1 MSSDYLGKYLE
12 ENRVEARFFRFEE
25 HTMTVDAA
33 ANRLGISRERI
44 IKSILFVDDSGL
56 PVLGIVTGDKR
67 VSEVKLAGVCGARYV
82 RKAKATEVKRFT
94 GYDVGAVPPVGHKVK
109 VRTFIDEKVMRFKK
123 VVGGGGEINMLLEIS
138 PTDIKRLTNAAVAD
152 ITE

>member
-1 MSSDYLGKYLE
+1 
-12 ENRVEARFFRFEE
+12 
-25 HTMTVDAA
+25 
-33 ANRLGISRERI
+33 
-44 IKSILFVDDSGL
+44 
-56 PVLGIVTGDKR
+56 TGDKR

-82 RKAKATEVKRFT
+82 RKAEAAEVKKFT

>member
-1 MSSDYLGKYLE
+1 
-12 ENRVEARFFRFEE
+12 
-25 HTMTVDAA
+25 MTVDAA

-67 VSEVKLAGVCGARYV
+67 VSEVKLARVCGARYV
-82 RKAKATEVKRFT
+82 RKAGAAEVKRFT
-94 GYDVGAVPPVGHKVK
+94 GYDVGAVPPVGYKVK
-109 VRTFIDEKVMRFKK
+109 VRTFIDEKVMRFEK
-123 VVGGGGEINMLLEIS
+123 VVGGGGEINVLLEIS